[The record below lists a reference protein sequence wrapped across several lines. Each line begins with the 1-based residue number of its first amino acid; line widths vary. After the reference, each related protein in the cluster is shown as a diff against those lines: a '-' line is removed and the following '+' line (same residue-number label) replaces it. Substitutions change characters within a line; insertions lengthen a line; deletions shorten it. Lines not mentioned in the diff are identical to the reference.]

1 MLKND
6 TAREFRHVKYNKVE
20 KCLLHRWYSYMDFS
34 KALFAF
40 KMPYGCTV
48 ELRRYIIEARN
59 KSVAIIGLLLAKLA
73 NG

>member
-1 MLKND
+1 
-6 TAREFRHVKYNKVE
+6 
-20 KCLLHRWYSYMDFS
+20 MDFS